1 MMIRTPYSMKIDAR
15 RVKITTQPAAEPV
28 SLSEAKL
35 QAHID
40 QSVEDALVAYWIT
53 AARQQCEDIARRAF
67 VTRTYTAYLD
77 RWPGGTIEL
86 PYPPLATVTS
96 IKYYD
101 DAGGAAVT
109 LDASN
114 YFVDTHSEPGR
125 LVLKST
131 ATIPS
136 TTLREANGVEII
148 YTAGYG
154 SATAVPARYKA
165 AIFLIVSHLVQHR
178 ESVVVEQGV
187 SLVELP
193 QGIND
198 LLLMDRG

>member
-1 MMIRTPYSMKIDAR
+1 MKQIDPR
-15 RVKITTQPAAEPV
+15 RVKITTPPAEEPV
-28 SLSEAKL
+28 TTSEAKL

-40 QSVEDALVAYWIT
+40 QSVEDALIAYWIET
-53 AARQQCEDIARRAF
+53 ARQQCEDIARRAF

-77 RWPGGTIEL
+77 CWPGWLIEL

-96 IKYYD
+96 VKYYD
-101 DAGGAAVT
+101 DAGSPAAT
-109 LDASN
+109 FASSN

-125 LVLKST
+125 LALKSS
-131 ATIPS
+131 ADWPS
-136 TTLREANGVEII
+136 TTLRDINGVEII

-154 SATAVPARYKA
+154 AKAAVPARYKA
-165 AIFLIVSHLVQHR
+165 AIFLIVAHLYQHR

-193 QGIND
+193 QGIYD

>member
-1 MMIRTPYSMKIDAR
+1 MGIDPR
-15 RVKITTQPAAEPV
+15 RVKITTPPAEEPV
-28 SLSEAKL
+28 STAEAKL

-40 QSVEDALVAYWIT
+40 QSVEDTLIAYWIT
-53 AARQQCEDIARRAF
+53 TARQQCEDIARRSF

-77 RWPGGTIEL
+77 CWPGWLTEL

-96 IKYYD
+96 VKYYD
-101 DAGGAAVT
+101 DAGSPAAT
-109 LDASN
+109 FASSN
-114 YFVDTHSEPGR
+114 YQVDTHSEPGR
-125 LVLKST
+125 LALKST
-131 ATIPS
+131 ADWPS
-136 TTLREANGVEII
+136 TTLRDINGVEII

-154 SATAVPARYKA
+154 AASAVPARYKA
-165 AIFLIVSHLVQHR
+165 AIFLIVAHLFQHR

-193 QGIND
+193 QGIYD